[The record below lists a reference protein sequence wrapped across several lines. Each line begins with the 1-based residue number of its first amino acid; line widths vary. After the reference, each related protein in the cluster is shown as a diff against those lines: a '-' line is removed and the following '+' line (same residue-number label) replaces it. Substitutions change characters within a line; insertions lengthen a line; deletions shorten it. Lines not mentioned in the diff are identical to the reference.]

1 MKKNYTVRFKTS
13 ARSPRA
19 NSTLKTSESRE
30 TYRMVEE
37 ILDIL
42 QREGVNGRYLSTYT
56 IIKMGTKLGYC
67 RPYKDSERIAMA
79 HPYWKILSEMTD
91 IKSVHFVDN
100 LEEISTDNVLRYR
113 LRTDVV
119 RSAKT
124 GNWRRVAGATKFYG
138 LPDNR

>member
-1 MKKNYTVRFKTS
+1 MRKHFIKTI

-42 QREGVNGRYLSTYT
+42 HREGTDGRYISTLA
-56 IIKMGTKLGYC
+56 IIKM
-67 RPYKDSERIAMA
+67 DRIAAA

-91 IKSVHFVDN
+91 PKSVHFINN

-119 RSAKT
+119 RSAST
-124 GNWRRVAGATKFYG
+124 GNWRRVKGATRFYG

>member
-1 MKKNYTVRFKTS
+1 MKHFIKTS
-13 ARSPRA
+13 ERSPRA
-19 NSTLKTSESRE
+19 NSTFQTSESRE

-42 QREGVNGRYLSTYT
+42 TRQGFNGKYISTYT
-56 IIKMGTKLGYC
+56 IIKSGTKRGYC
-67 RPYKDSERIAMA
+67 RPYRDSERIAAA

-91 IKSVHFVDN
+91 PHSVHFVNN

-119 RSAKT
+119 RSSKT
-124 GNWRRVAGATKFYG
+124 GNWKRVKGCESFHG

>member
-1 MKKNYTVRFKTS
+1 MRHISTKTS

-19 NSTLKTSESRE
+19 NSTFKTSESRE

-42 QREGVNGRYLSTYT
+42 TKQGFNGKYLSTKT
-56 IIKMGTKLGYC
+56 IVKSGTRRGYC
-67 RPYKDSERIAMA
+67 RPYYDDERIACA
-79 HPYWKILSEMTD
+79 HPYYKILSEMTD
-91 IKSVHFVDN
+91 PQSVHFVNN
-100 LEEISTDNVLRYR
+100 LEEIETDNVLRYR

-119 RSAKT
+119 RSSKT
-124 GNWRRVAGATKFYG
+124 GNWKRVRGCEKFYG

>member
-1 MKKNYTVRFKTS
+1 MKHFSKTS
-13 ARSPRA
+13 FRSPRA

-42 QREGVNGRYLSTYT
+42 NREGADGRYISTLA
-56 IIKMGTKLGYC
+56 IIKNGTKLGYC
-67 RPYKDSERIAMA
+67 RPYRDNERIAAA

-91 IKSVHFVDN
+91 PKSVHFVNN

-119 RSAKT
+119 RFAST
-124 GNWRRVAGATKFYG
+124 GNWRRVKGSTKFYG

>member
-1 MKKNYTVRFKTS
+1 MKHFSKTS
-13 ARSPRA
+13 FRSPRA

-42 QREGVNGRYLSTYT
+42 NREGADGRYISTMA
-56 IIKMGTKLGYC
+56 IIKNGTKLGYC
-67 RPYKDSERIAMA
+67 RPYRDNERIAAA

-91 IKSVHFVDN
+91 PKSVHFVNN

-119 RSAKT
+119 RSAST
-124 GNWRRVAGATKFYG
+124 GNWRRVKGSTKFYG

>member
-1 MKKNYTVRFKTS
+1 MKHFTKTS
-13 ARSPRA
+13 ERSPRA
-19 NSTLKTSESRE
+19 NSTFKTSENRE
-30 TYRMVEE
+30 TYRMAEE

-42 QREGVNGRYLSTYT
+42 TKEGVNGKYISTRR
-56 IIKMGTKLGYC
+56 IINKGNSLGYC
-67 RPYKDSERIAMA
+67 RPYKDEDRIAQA

-91 IKSVHFVDN
+91 PHSVHFVNN

-119 RSAKT
+119 RSSKT
-124 GNWRRVAGATKFYG
+124 GNWKRVKGCTSFYG

>member
-42 QREGVNGRYLSTYT
+42 HREGENGRYLSTYT
-56 IIKMGTKLGYC
+56 IIKNGTKLGYC
-67 RPYKDSERIAMA
+67 RPYRDEERIAMA
-79 HPYWKILSEMTD
+79 HPYWKILSDMTD
-91 IKSVHFVDN
+91 PKSVHFVNN

-119 RSAKT
+119 RSSKT
-124 GNWRRVAGATKFYG
+124 GNWRRVAGATRFYG

>member
-1 MKKNYTVRFKTS
+1 MKHFTKTS
-13 ARSPRA
+13 ERSPRA
-19 NSTLKTSESRE
+19 NSTFQTTESRE

-42 QREGVNGRYLSTYT
+42 SRQGFNGKYISTYT
-56 IIKMGTKLGYC
+56 IIKSGTKRGYC
-67 RPYKDSERIAMA
+67 RPYRDNERIAAA

-91 IKSVHFVDN
+91 PHSVHFVNN

-119 RSAKT
+119 RSSKT
-124 GNWRRVAGATKFYG
+124 GNWKRVKGCTEFYG

>member
-1 MKKNYTVRFKTS
+1 MKHIITKTS

-19 NSTLKTSESRE
+19 NSTFKTSETRE

-42 QREGVNGRYLSTYT
+42 NKEGGHNGKYLSTEY
-56 IIKMGTKLGYC
+56 IIKVGQRKGYC
-67 RPYKDSERIAMA
+67 RPKNDHLRIACS

-91 IKSVHFVDN
+91 PHSVHFVNN

-119 RSAKT
+119 RSSKT
-124 GNWRRVAGATKFYG
+124 GNWKRVKGCTEFYG

>member
-1 MKKNYTVRFKTS
+1 MKPFNTKTS

-19 NSTLKTSESRE
+19 NSTFKTSETRE

-42 QREGVNGRYLSTYT
+42 NREGANGRYLSTVA

-67 RPYKDSERIAMA
+67 RPYKDIERIAQA

-91 IKSVHFVDN
+91 PHSVHFINN
-100 LEEISTDNVLRYR
+100 LEEIETDNVLRYR

-119 RSAKT
+119 RSQKT
-124 GNWRRVAGATKFYG
+124 GNWKRVKGCTEFYG
-138 LPDNR
+138 IPDNR

>member
-1 MKKNYTVRFKTS
+1 MRKHFIKTI

-42 QREGVNGRYLSTYT
+42 HREGTDGRYISTLA

-67 RPYKDSERIAMA
+67 RPYRDADRIAAA

-91 IKSVHFVDN
+91 PKSVHFINN

-119 RSAKT
+119 RSAST
-124 GNWRRVAGATKFYG
+124 GNWRRVKGATSFYG

>member
-1 MKKNYTVRFKTS
+1 MKPFSTKTS

-19 NSTLKTSESRE
+19 NSTFKTTEIRE

-42 QREGVNGRYLSTYT
+42 TKEVVNGRYLSTVA
-56 IIKMGTKLGYC
+56 IIKKGTKLGYC
-67 RPYKDSERIAMA
+67 RPYKDIERIAQA

-91 IKSVHFVDN
+91 PHSVHFINN
-100 LEEISTDNVLRYR
+100 LEEIETDNVLRYR

-119 RSAKT
+119 RSSKT
-124 GNWRRVAGATKFYG
+124 GNWKRVKGCESFYG

>member
-1 MKKNYTVRFKTS
+1 MKHFSKTS
-13 ARSPRA
+13 FRSPRA

-42 QREGVNGRYLSTYT
+42 NREGVDGRYISTLA
-56 IIKMGTKLGYC
+56 IIKNGTKLGYC
-67 RPYKDSERIAMA
+67 RPYRDNERIAAA
-79 HPYWKILSEMTD
+79 HPYWKILSDMTD
-91 IKSVHFVDN
+91 PKSVHFVNN

-119 RSAKT
+119 RSAST
-124 GNWRRVAGATKFYG
+124 GNWRRVKGSTKFYG

>member
-1 MKKNYTVRFKTS
+1 MRHTTHTS

-19 NSTLKTSESRE
+19 NSTFKTNETRE

-42 QREGVNGRYLSTYT
+42 KREGYNGRYLSTLH
-56 IIKMGTKLGYC
+56 IIKAAHKKGYC
-67 RPYKDSERIAMA
+67 RPYRDIERIAQA
-79 HPYWKILSEMTD
+79 HPYWKILSDMTD
-91 IKSVHFVDN
+91 PHSVHFVNN

-119 RSAKT
+119 RSSKT
-124 GNWRRVAGATKFYG
+124 GNWKRVKGCEEFYG